1 MTQQADPS
9 IRFLLFR
16 RSCDDC
22 NTHPGELE
30 GAFATLEEAKANA
43 KVYHSTWSGWWSQD
57 TIYDT
62 WTGEY
67 PSELPDDSQ
76 SKEQETNR

>member
-1 MTQQADPS
+1 MTPQANPS

-16 RSCDDC
+16 ATCDDC
-22 NTHPGELE
+22 NTYPGELE
-30 GAFATLEEAKANA
+30 GAFATLAEAKANA
-43 KVYHSTWSGWWSQD
+43 KVYHSTWSGWWSYD

-67 PSELPDDSQ
+67 PSELPEATNDSQ
-76 SKEQETNR
+76 SNN